1 MTKADVSLR
10 DNPQIKIVRA
20 EANCNGNFCNTIAT
34 RDFTFVIA
42 EPEKLGG
49 NNEGPT
55 PMEYVVGALNGCLG
69 IVIELV
75 AKERGISLGELKVTS
90 AGLVDQRGLFGTAD
104 VSPHFQSI
112 EVDISLTTSAS
123 SQAISKLKTDVLRR
137 CPVYNL
143 IKDSGA
149 KVKIEWNISGEK
161 R

>member
-20 EANCNGNFCNTIAT
+20 EANCNGNFCNTIAA

-75 AKERGISLGELKVTS
+75 AKERGISLTELKVTS

-112 EVDISLTTSAS
+112 EVDISLTSSAS

-149 KVKIEWNISGEK
+149 KIKIDWNISGEK

>member
-1 MTKADVSLR
+1 MTKADASSVDVS
-10 DNPQIKIVRA
+10 QVKIVRA
-20 EANCNGNFCNTIAT
+20 EANWNGNFCNVIAA

-42 EPEKLGG
+42 EPEKIGG
-49 NNEGPT
+49 KNEGPT
-55 PMEYVVGALNGCLG
+55 PMEYVAGALNGCLG

-75 AKERGISLGELKVTS
+75 AKERGISLGEIKVNS

-104 VSPHFQSI
+104 VTPHFQSI
-112 EVDISLTTSAS
+112 GVDICLTTSAS
-123 SQAISKLKTDVLRR
+123 PQAISELKTDVLRR

-149 KVKIEWNISGEK
+149 KVTVEWKISGEK